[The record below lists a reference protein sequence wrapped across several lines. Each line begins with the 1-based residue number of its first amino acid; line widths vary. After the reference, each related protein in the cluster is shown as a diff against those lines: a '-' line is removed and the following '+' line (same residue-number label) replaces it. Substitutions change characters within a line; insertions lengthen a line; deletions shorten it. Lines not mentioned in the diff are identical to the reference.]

1 MGQSFI
7 SPFSDSPFGEYWH
20 VVERY
25 ERDTQAH
32 IDDGG
37 GNERRNNFTVDE
49 TRTALVMRSSEA
61 NLNETHKNL
70 IAEPAEIIAFIKLN
84 DTEAKKLISRYTGSM
99 RSTDALEEFCGF
111 NHLLVEKFVSIGLGY
126 KLTSLEYNQDDF
138 SKLTG
143 VLLQWLFPYS
153 ELVQQHYFNDVYTLV
168 KKEYDSQHGEELNT
182 VQQIILFVARLLQ
195 LPKDLLVF
203 LLKKLAALL
212 SELKLENKRYWLPG
226 NRNEKGRA
234 DYTPLLPVNIGGH
247 YELVEKAFSKIDAVI
262 TLFLGE
268 PHDEVNDPDKK
279 GVLAFLRHYYGEVRK
294 TLREFNRVVKELV
307 TTLQEAIYILNAFIV
322 GIYNGVINVVTGF
335 IRLVAVVLD
344 LMDAERLRLFLEGL
358 KKLRAQ
364 IREKGFLT
372 FMKTVLGQIIS
383 ELKKRY
389 SFDKGIYELA
399 KNLGEDL
406 AELIVDTVIALA
418 TGGATIIDKIK
429 VFLKE
434 LLELIRNPKKKLSEV
449 ADYLKRKGARII
461 TGSGGVLR
469 FTREISR
476 NVFAQEEPMSCMAA
490 CVRQLIKDFGINM
503 SEADIRILLK
513 TADDGTF
520 DDNVIPALK
529 EIFGEMNI
537 VPAKAGSRGDLADDA
552 MKISR
557 HGSWIASIHPVGGM
571 RHAVI
576 VDRIVGKEVFIRDP
590 WPKEGIG
597 LSPFGVEG
605 IVDLDEFL
613 KAWNFGFTAA
623 FYLKK

>member
-1 MGQSFI
+1 MGQSFT
-7 SPFSDSPFGEYWH
+7 SAFSGSPFGEYWH
-20 VVERY
+20 VAERY

-32 IDDGG
+32 IDGG
-37 GNERRNNFTVDE
+37 AGNERRNNSTVDE
-49 TRTALVMRSSEA
+49 ARTALVMRSSEA

-234 DYTPLLPVNIGGH
+234 DYTPLLPVNIGGP

-406 AELIVDTVIALA
+406 AELIVDTIIALA

>member
-7 SPFSDSPFGEYWH
+7 SAFSDSPFGKYWDLS
-20 VVERY
+20 ERY
-25 ERDTQAH
+25 ERDNQAH
-32 IDDGG
+32 IDGVAGDK
-37 GNERRNNFTVDE
+37 RRNNSLIDE
-49 TRTALVMRSSEA
+49 ARTALVMRSSEA
-61 NLNETHKNL
+61 NLNETYKNL
-70 IAEPAEIIAFIKLN
+70 IAEPAEIIAFIRLN
-84 DTEAKKLISRYTGSM
+84 ETEAKKVISRYTGSI
-99 RSTDALEEFCGF
+99 RNTDTLEEFCGF

-126 KLTSLEYNQDDF
+126 KLTSLEYNPDDF

-153 ELVQQHYFNDVYTLV
+153 ELVQQHYFNDVNALV

-203 LLKKLAALL
+203 LLKKLAGLL

-234 DYTPLLPVNIGGH
+234 DYTPLLPVNIQGP
-247 YELVEKAFSKIDAVI
+247 YELVEKAFSKIDSLI

-279 GVLAFLRHYYGEVRK
+279 GVLAFLRYYYKEIRQ
-294 TLREFNRVVKELV
+294 TLREFNGVVKELV

-372 FMKTVLGQIIS
+372 FMKTVLSQIIS

-389 SFDKGIYELA
+389 SSDKGIYELA

-406 AELIVDTVIALA
+406 AELIVDTIIALA
-418 TGGATIIDKIK
+418 TGSATIIDKIK

-434 LLELIRNPKKKLSEV
+434 LLELIRNPKKKLSDV
-449 ADYLKRKGARII
+449 ADYLKRKGARVI

-490 CVRQLIKDFGINM
+490 CVRQLIKDFGIDM

-537 VPAKAGSRGDLADDA
+537 TPAKAGSRGDLADDA

-576 VDRIVGKEVFIRDP
+576 VDRIAGKEVFIRDP

>member
-7 SPFSDSPFGEYWH
+7 SLFSDSPFGEYWH
-20 VVERY
+20 VAERY
-25 ERDTQAH
+25 ERDTQAR
-32 IDDGG
+32 IDGG
-37 GNERRNNFTVDE
+37 AGNERRNNSTVDE
-49 TRTALVMRSSEA
+49 ARTALVMRSSEA

-234 DYTPLLPVNIGGH
+234 DYTPLLPVNIQGP
-247 YELVEKAFSKIDAVI
+247 YELVEKAFSKIDVVI

-389 SFDKGIYELA
+389 SSDKGIYELA

-406 AELIVDTVIALA
+406 AELIVDTIIALA

-434 LLELIRNPKKKLSEV
+434 LLELIRNPKKKLSDV
-449 ADYLKRKGARII
+449 ADYLKRKGFAIKKRIKEFKVEDLLKWDKEDWMAARILQFSDDGEAFRNAI
-461 TGSGGVLR
+461 KLRQRPEENFINIVTHGSPRSIMYEGRWVKAEEYARILRQEGWIEGVPIRLVACHSGVSSKG
-469 FTREISR
+469 FAAKLAKLL
-476 NVFAQEEPMSCMAA
+476 NVDVDAPTNRVA
-490 CVRQLIKDFGINM
+490 VDDFG
-503 SEADIRILLK
+503 EFVH
-513 TADDGTF
+513 DGKGKFVTF
-520 DDNVIPALK
+520 KP
-529 EIFGEMNI
+529 
-537 VPAKAGSRGDLADDA
+537 
-552 MKISR
+552 
-557 HGSWIASIHPVGGM
+557 
-571 RHAVI
+571 
-576 VDRIVGKEVFIRDP
+576 
-590 WPKEGIG
+590 
-597 LSPFGVEG
+597 
-605 IVDLDEFL
+605 
-613 KAWNFGFTAA
+613 
-623 FYLKK
+623 

>member
-1 MGQSFI
+1 MGQSFT
-7 SPFSDSPFGEYWH
+7 SAFSDSPFGEYWDLA
-20 VVERY
+20 ERY
-25 ERDTQAH
+25 ERDRHAH
-32 IDDGG
+32 IDGVA
-37 GNERRNNFTVDE
+37 GNQRRNNSPIDE
-49 TRTALVMRSSEA
+49 ARTALVMRSSEA

-70 IAEPAEIIAFIKLN
+70 IAEPAEIIAFISLN
-84 DTEAKKLISRYTGSM
+84 ETEAKKVISRYAGSM
-99 RSTDALEEFCGF
+99 RSTDTLEEFSGF
-111 NHLLVEKFVSIGLGY
+111 NHLLVEKFVSVGLGY
-126 KLTSLEYNQDDF
+126 KLTSLEYNQEDF
-138 SKLTG
+138 SKLTK

-153 ELVQQHYFNDVYTLV
+153 ELVQQHYFNDLYTLV

-203 LLKKLAALL
+203 LLKKLAVLL

-226 NRNEKGRA
+226 NRNEKGRL
-234 DYTPLLPVNIGGH
+234 DYTPLLPVNIQGP
-247 YELVEKAFSKIDAVI
+247 YELVEKAFSKIDSAI

-268 PHDEVNDPDKK
+268 PHDEVNDSHKK
-279 GVLAFLRHYYGEVRK
+279 GVLAFLRHYYGEIRK
-294 TLREFNRVVKELV
+294 TLREFNGVVKELV
-307 TTLQEAIYILNAFIV
+307 TTLQEAVYILNAFIV
-322 GIYNGVINVVTGF
+322 GIYNGVINLVTGF

-372 FMKTVLGQIIS
+372 FMKTMLSQLIS

-389 SFDKGIYELA
+389 SSDKGIYELA

-406 AELIVDTVIALA
+406 AELIVDTIIALA

-434 LLELIRNPKKKLSEV
+434 LLELIRNPKKKLSDV
-449 ADYLKRKGARII
+449 ADYLKRKGARIL

-490 CVRQLIKDFGINM
+490 CVRQLIKDLGIHM
-503 SEADIRILLK
+503 SEAEVRILLK

-529 EIFGEMNI
+529 KIFKEMDI
-537 VPAKAGSRGDLADDA
+537 VPVKAGSRGDLAEDA

-557 HGSWIASIHPVGGM
+557 HGSWIASIHPIGGM
-571 RHAVI
+571 RHSVI

-605 IVDLDEFL
+605 TVDLDEFL